1 MPEQYSQSKKI
12 GELIKLGLVFAIIG
26 GLMFLI
32 ALGGIKQLGGGSRNW
47 PTVTV
52 RYERSPECMNRKVT
66 HYSKYGK
73 RESMEKQCRFD
84 GTYKYKGKVYETYG
98 YFSAKKQRHS
108 EKRHVDPK
116 NPEFTLAQ
124 TDDTVL
130 WLCAVFGGLMGGIGV
145 ILLILGAVSSRRRRQ

>member
-1 MPEQYSQSKKI
+1 MPEQYSQNKKN
-12 GELIKLGLVFAIIG
+12 GELMKLGLVFAIIG
-26 GLMFLI
+26 GLIFLI
-32 ALGGIKQLGGGSRNW
+32 AMSGIKQLGGGSRNW

-108 EKRHVDPK
+108 EKRHVDPE

-124 TDDTVL
+124 TDDGAL
-130 WLCAVFGGLMGGIGV
+130 WLGAVFVGLIGGIGL
-145 ILLILGAVSSRRRRQ
+145 ILLILGAVLSRRRRQ